1 MSFAEILR
9 LVWINLLGN
18 RFKVLLTSL
27 GIIVGSATIVIV
39 IGIGQGGQ
47 QDVAEQFKNLN
58 AGTITISDNSQSS
71 SSGGMGSFGGMPAMG
86 GGMPSGEGCPPL
98 AVEGCLPW
106 VDSPAWNSRESSAR
120 LLIMMT

>member
-47 QDVAEQFKNLN
+47 QDVAE
-58 AGTITISDNSQSS
+58 
-71 SSGGMGSFGGMPAMG
+71 
-86 GGMPSGEGCPPL
+86 
-98 AVEGCLPW
+98 
-106 VDSPAWNSRESSAR
+106 
-120 LLIMMT
+120 